1 VLERAP
7 QWVAEV
13 VGDDMATKLGGAM
26 KDLEID
32 ARLLVFFDHDSWKMV
47 GVQDPILR
55 CRLLRCQQQQKVTP
69 VVEKGAS
76 ITRVDSVTDSV
87 TRIPS
92 ATKEESA
99 SKEEELEE
107 VVEDEEGEELFAME
121 SLGQVND
128 NGNTNGSS
136 LNSTS
141 LEATDLDN
149 LVHDMNEVTE
159 SRPADLPA
167 VSVPGEVS

>member
-1 VLERAP
+1 MLERAP

-87 TRIPS
+87 TRI
-92 ATKEESA
+92 
-99 SKEEELEE
+99 
-107 VVEDEEGEELFAME
+107 LFANRVE
-121 SLGQVND
+121 PLGQVND
-128 NGNTNGSS
+128 NGDANGSS
-136 LNSTS
+136 LNVIC
-141 LEATDLDN
+141 LESTDLDD
-149 LVHDMNEVTE
+149 LVHDNSEATG
-159 SRPADLPA
+159 SGRTALPA
-167 VSVPGEVS
+167 VSVSGEINQFHVTAFILEIFCMC

>member
-1 VLERAP
+1 MLERAP

-87 TRIPS
+87 TRI
-92 ATKEESA
+92 
-99 SKEEELEE
+99 
-107 VVEDEEGEELFAME
+107 
-121 SLGQVND
+121 
-128 NGNTNGSS
+128 GNTNGSS

-149 LVHDMNEVTE
+149 LVHDINEVTE